1 MPEHD
6 QPDPEDQ
13 GFTPPHSGSES
24 TASPEDSSEPE
35 QLEEAERYK
44 EALKDERNALAV
56 KGNSYFDALRE
67 EKAKPQEEQSLDA
80 IRFYLAA
87 WNMYSQ
93 CAKVAEHSMR
103 AYEAGKNPTFNYD
116 HDTADT
122 MRLDVYE

>member
-6 QPDPEDQ
+6 QPDPKDQ
-13 GFTPPHSGSES
+13 GFTPPHLGSES

-35 QLEEAERYK
+35 QREGAEKYK
-44 EALKDERNALAV
+44 EALKDEIDDLVV
-56 KGNSYFDALRE
+56 KGNSYFKRLQE
-67 EKAKPQEEQSLDA
+67 EKSKPQAEQSLDT